1 MAALTGKC
9 LRSNGLPIQ
18 GVTNGHLDRKLFFDI
33 SLIIDVVSLGIPYA
47 AIVAAKGKAFVTLDI
62 FDV

>member
-1 MAALTGKC
+1 MLF
-9 LRSNGLPIQ
+9 LYI
-18 GVTNGHLDRKLFFDI
+18 FFDI

-47 AIVAAKGKAFVTLDI
+47 AIVAAKGKAFVALDI